1 MLRHVVALPV
11 AEISAARLIGA
22 AAVTR
27 LTGAAAALAVTRLA
41 GGGARWQTRAYCG
54 IAQWPGLGGG
64 SEAVVPLPII
74 IKGAEFANLDVQ
86 ILRRIISHNFRLQAV
101 KFKAV
106 VFPRKKTPYSTADL
120 RILFERNVTKSSCKC
135 KLNMYI
141 IFNKCSMCRGLSRRM
156 HCTYLSSKWRPMYKS
171 GIESKIML

>member
-1 MLRHVVALPV
+1 MLRHVVALPA

-54 IAQWPGLGGG
+54 TAQWPGLGGG
-64 SEAVVPLPII
+64 WNGAVVSLPII

-86 ILRRIISHNFRLQAV
+86 ILRRIISHNFRLKAV

-106 VFPRKKTPYSTADL
+106 VFPRKK
-120 RILFERNVTKSSCKC
+120 
-135 KLNMYI
+135 
-141 IFNKCSMCRGLSRRM
+141 
-156 HCTYLSSKWRPMYKS
+156 RPIQLQICGFCWKGM
-171 GIESKIML
+171 

>member
-27 LTGAAAALAVTRLA
+27 FTGAAAALAVTRLA

-54 IAQWPGLGGG
+54 TAQWPGLGVW

-86 ILRRIISHNFRLQAV
+86 ILRRIISHNFRL
-101 KFKAV
+101 
-106 VFPRKKTPYSTADL
+106 
-120 RILFERNVTKSSCKC
+120 
-135 KLNMYI
+135 
-141 IFNKCSMCRGLSRRM
+141 
-156 HCTYLSSKWRPMYKS
+156 
-171 GIESKIML
+171 